1 VRAIPQPVPSLN
13 GSTSSATGQTA
24 ATAPQVGTLP
34 AQPVPPPP
42 TMGGAAPATAPVPDA
57 TVLMDTNRPGVR
69 RVVYNLRQLGAQG
82 PLALR
87 GTSELQ
93 GVEFGIRS
101 DEVVTAAQLDV
112 TGAMSPALIPEF
124 SNVTVTLNEQYVGT
138 IPVTRDQQ
146 NFTLELPVSP
156 VFFQDLNRLNFR
168 FTGRYTP
175 ECNDP
180 LSGLL
185 WATVYDTST
194 LTLTLERLPPQR
206 DLSRLPL
213 PFFDAH
219 EKQLLTLPFVMSAT
233 PGNEALKAAGIV
245 SSWFGSQAA
254 FRGANF
260 PVVSDAPAEGNA
272 IMVVVGSEGRGAT
285 FLPVI
290 NGPTLGVIAN
300 PNDPLSSILLIAGRN
315 GEEAVQAA
323 TALVLGNR
331 GLGSD
336 IALIQPVSV
345 PNRSPYDAPN
355 WINTTHPVKMGELV
369 DAADLQ
375 SYGYTGLLHVPFRTA
390 PDFFTWRD
398 RGFPMDL
405 RFRAPPGPIIDV
417 APSRLDVGINGIYLN
432 SYSLAPN
439 SNRES
444 WFTRLVDFGGSR
456 PDAHVNVPVYDVF
469 GYNDLQFYF
478 DAQPL
483 HRGDC
488 VAIPTDLRMSVDPD
502 STIDLSRG
510 YRFAQMPNLQYFVNS
525 GFPFTRMADLSETA
539 VVVPDRLNGV
549 EISSFLN
556 LMGRIGALT
565 GYPPVRMT
573 VIRPDA
579 IGSMPNKDFLVIGTI
594 PRMQGIG
601 DLLSKAPLTITGNRL
616 SMALPGTL
624 DSIRKVFDSSA
635 DADRD
640 RAAAGLQAAISDT
653 TAVMVGAES
662 PLASGRSVVAILA
675 ASPQSLDGA
684 VNTLR
689 DSTRSA
695 LIQGDLSVLSG
706 SQVTAYRVSDVYTVG
721 SLPFWLYPSYVLRDQ
736 PFSVVI
742 VMLVGCLLG
751 GLALYWAMRRRAIV
765 RLAPST
771 PPNSPTR

>member
-1 VRAIPQPVPSLN
+1 
-13 GSTSSATGQTA
+13 
-24 ATAPQVGTLP
+24 
-34 AQPVPPPP
+34 
-42 TMGGAAPATAPVPDA
+42 
-57 TVLMDTNRPGVR
+57 
-69 RVVYNLRQLGAQG
+69 
-82 PLALR
+82 
-87 GTSELQ
+87 
-93 GVEFGIRS
+93 
-101 DEVVTAAQLDV
+101 
-112 TGAMSPALIPEF
+112 
-124 SNVTVTLNEQYVGT
+124 
-138 IPVTRDQQ
+138 
-146 NFTLELPVSP
+146 
-156 VFFQDLNRLNFR
+156 
-168 FTGRYTP
+168 
-175 ECNDP
+175 
-180 LSGLL
+180 
-185 WATVYDTST
+185 
-194 LTLTLERLPPQR
+194 
-206 DLSRLPL
+206 
-213 PFFDAH
+213 
-219 EKQLLTLPFVMSAT
+219 
-233 PGNEALKAAGIV
+233 
-245 SSWFGSQAA
+245 
-254 FRGANF
+254 
-260 PVVSDAPAEGNA
+260 
-272 IMVVVGSEGRGAT
+272 
-285 FLPVI
+285 
-290 NGPTLGVIAN
+290 
-300 PNDPLSSILLIAGRN
+300 
-315 GEEAVQAA
+315 
-323 TALVLGNR
+323 
-331 GLGSD
+331 
-336 IALIQPVSV
+336 
-345 PNRSPYDAPN
+345 
-355 WINTTHPVKMGELV
+355 
-369 DAADLQ
+369 
-375 SYGYTGLLHVPFRTA
+375 
-390 PDFFTWRD
+390 
-398 RGFPMDL
+398 
-405 RFRAPPGPIIDV
+405 
-417 APSRLDVGINGIYLN
+417 
-432 SYSLAPN
+432 
-439 SNRES
+439 
-444 WFTRLVDFGGSR
+444 VDFGGSR